1 MTKHRTRK
9 PETWQAAVLLPRGDE
24 QCWMSLEQMAEVSPA
39 SERQG
44 WPEVMAGRWRRVVV
58 KTKPLERPDPERH
71 GLQEANGKQRRAEVM
86 RRKVERRW

>member
-58 KTKPLERPDPERH
+58 NTKLLERLGPERH
-71 GLQEANGKQRRAEVM
+71 GLHEANGKRRRAEVM
-86 RRKVERRW
+86 RRKVERHW

>member
-1 MTKHRTRK
+1 
-9 PETWQAAVLLPRGDE
+9 
-24 QCWMSLEQMAEVSPA
+24 MSLEQMAEVRPA

-58 KTKPLERPDPERH
+58 KTKPLERPDPEMQ
-71 GLQEANGKQRRAEVM
+71 GLQEANGKRRRAEVM